1 MRYKQGFI
9 TISPVKT
16 IFGSLFFV
24 LNFYIFGY
32 LTSLALSILFN
43 FLSLDLI
50 YYTNNL
56 ASDIVGIF
64 SASATTFVLI
74 ICIKGYPRIN
84 FIDYLGIK
92 KLNFKQTRNW
102 SILLVLYIF
111 IELLFLYLTKPPLQ
125 LEIMKGYKEHL
136 FIPVLYAYGV
146 IFAPIYEELLYRGFM
161 IPGIANSRF
170 GTVGAL
176 LISSFLFAI
185 THFHYNL
192 YYQLLT
198 FCSGI
203 FFGIAR
209 IQTGSTI
216 LAIYLHALNNLFAI
230 TYLLIYVHHD
240 FKI

>member
-1 MRYKQGFI
+1 
-9 TISPVKT
+9 
-16 IFGSLFFV
+16 
-24 LNFYIFGY
+24 
-32 LTSLALSILFN
+32 
-43 FLSLDLI
+43 
-50 YYTNNL
+50 
-56 ASDIVGIF
+56 
-64 SASATTFVLI
+64 
-74 ICIKGYPRIN
+74 
-84 FIDYLGIK
+84 
-92 KLNFKQTRNW
+92 
-102 SILLVLYIF
+102 
-111 IELLFLYLTKPPLQ
+111 
-125 LEIMKGYKEHL
+125 
-136 FIPVLYAYGV
+136 
-146 IFAPIYEELLYRGFM
+146 M